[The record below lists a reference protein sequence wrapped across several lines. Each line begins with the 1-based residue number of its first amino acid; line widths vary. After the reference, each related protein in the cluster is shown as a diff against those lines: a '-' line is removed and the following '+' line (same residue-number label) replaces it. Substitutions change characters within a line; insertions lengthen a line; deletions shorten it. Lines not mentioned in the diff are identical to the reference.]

1 MLWIGPFIYFIVKI
15 FYLKRGTCIWYDF
28 YFIDEKKCVCE
39 LVLPLSLSV
48 YCFAACLFK
57 ILLSWIWNEKKKQC
71 FLFPRQICR
80 LSSICLLAEDDQK
93 KNSSLLAHIVNLPG
107 FDASTARFATQY
119 STRCSP
125 EKSVMEIVP
134 TAAELMLP
142 WRRDHLYPNQNSGDG
157 GGGTLRL
164 FWFDL
169 FCFFNFVFNEIE
181 FLLALLTKW
190 CYHTHTHSLIPSYW

>member
-1 MLWIGPFIYFIVKI
+1 M
-15 FYLKRGTCIWYDF
+15 
-28 YFIDEKKCVCE
+28 
-39 LVLPLSLSV
+39 SLSTLTKTV
-48 YCFAACLFK
+48 CVWTLFFPCLFF
-57 ILLSWIWNEKKKQC
+57 LLVIWSYLNLKWEKTQW

-93 KNSSLLAHIVNLPG
+93 KNSSLLTHIANLPG

-142 WRRDHLYPNQNSGDG
+142 WRRDHLYPNQNSSGG

-164 FWFDL
+164 FVF
-169 FCFFNFVFNEIE
+169 FRFVFNFVFNEIE
-181 FLLALLTKW
+181 YLLALLAKW
-190 CYHTHTHSLIPSYW
+190 CHHTHTHFHSFCLITRDFHFFLFLIDFFAIAFHLDL